1 MKATKT
7 TIAIALLGVSLILLI
22 LYGIDVA
29 IIFSSDSGQTTTEDS
44 RGFLPMDE
52 RTRGIAFG
60 GSAVIMSVIAFV
72 IARKERASMVS
83 VLLFVNGG
91 LIIVGILA
99 VSGGLMNTSLAST
112 VVMGIILIGLGIW
125 KVLIDR
131 KAPTTQDYRSK
142 IR

>member
-7 TIAIALLGVSLILLI
+7 TIAIALLGVSLILLV

-29 IIFSSDSGQTTTEDS
+29 IIFSSDSGQTTEDS
-44 RGFLPMDE
+44 RGFLPLDE
-52 RTRGIAFG
+52 RTRGTAFG
-60 GSAVIMSVIAFV
+60 GSAVIMSIIAFV
-72 IARKERASMVS
+72 IARKERSNIIS
-83 VLLFVNGG
+83 ILLFVNGG

-99 VSGGLMNTSLAST
+99 VSGGLGATSLAST
-112 VVMGIILIGLGIW
+112 IAMGIILVGLGIW

-131 KAPTTQDYRSK
+131 RTPTTQDYRSK

>member
-29 IIFSSDSGQTTTEDS
+29 IIFSSDSGQTTEDS
-44 RGFLPMDE
+44 QGFLPMDE

-72 IARKERASMVS
+72 IARKERASIVS
-83 VLLFVNGG
+83 ILLFVNGG

-99 VSGGLMNTSLAST
+99 VSGGLMNASLAST

>member
-7 TIAIALLGVSLILLI
+7 MIAIALLGVSLILLI

-29 IIFSSDSGQTTTEDS
+29 IIFSSDSAQTTEDS

-72 IARKERASMVS
+72 IARKERASIVS
-83 VLLFVNGG
+83 ILLFVNGG

-99 VSGGLMNTSLAST
+99 VSGGLMNASLAST

-131 KAPTTQDYRSK
+131 KTSRTQDHRSK
-142 IR
+142 IT

>member
-7 TIAIALLGVSLILLI
+7 MIAIALLGVSLILLI

-29 IIFSSDSGQTTTEDS
+29 IIFSSDSTQTTEDS

-72 IARKERASMVS
+72 IARKERASIVS
-83 VLLFVNGG
+83 ILLFVNGG

-99 VSGGLMNTSLAST
+99 VSGGLMNASLAST

-131 KAPTTQDYRSK
+131 KTSRTQDHRSK

>member
-29 IIFSSDSGQTTTEDS
+29 IVFSSDSGQTTEDS

-72 IARKERASMVS
+72 IARKERSSIVS
-83 VLLFVNGG
+83 ILLFVNGG
-91 LIIVGILA
+91 LIIVGIIA
-99 VSGGLMNTSLAST
+99 VSGGLMNASLAST
-112 VVMGIILIGLGIW
+112 VAMGIILVGLGIW
-125 KVLIDR
+125 KVLIDK